1 MWTDVLGSIKKMALD
16 LLPDWAIKL
25 ISKVSTGAQSAYSA
39 ASGAVKYVAGSV
51 ADNYRNVVG
60 PIAGSV
66 ADNYSNVAG
75 MLTRDQAVSNN
86 SVSNQQSTNINQNTN
101 INISTTDPVRAGE
114 AVTDSLQ
121 RQLYDA
127 RIQSARGGR

>member
-1 MWTDVLGSIKKMALD
+1 MALD

-25 ISKVSTGAQSAYSA
+25 ISKVSTGAQAVYSTT
-39 ASGAVKYVAGSV
+39 SGAVKYAAGAVADSYRNVISPVAGSV
-51 ADNYRNVVG
+51 AD
-60 PIAGSV
+60 S
-66 ADNYSNVAG
+66 YSNVAG

-86 SVSNQQSTNINQNTN
+86 SVSNQQSTSIDQNVN